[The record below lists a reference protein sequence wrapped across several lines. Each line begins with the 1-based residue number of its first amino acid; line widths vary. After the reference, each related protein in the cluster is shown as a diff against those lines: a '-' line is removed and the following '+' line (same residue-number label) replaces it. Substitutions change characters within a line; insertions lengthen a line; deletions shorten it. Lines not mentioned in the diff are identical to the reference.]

1 MAKKEQLELENAQ
14 AMNDE
19 AIERIKN
26 EAEETSRSTE
36 ESEDIWFENGRKIKL
51 LDGKEYWI
59 KPSKL
64 GVGRRLMKLLGT
76 ISLDSVLIN
85 FLETG
90 NEQADSE
97 RVNNLYE
104 VLRTALYEY
113 PHITNE
119 YLDEH
124 CDFAMVSQI
133 LNYIIE
139 VNSLKK

>member
-1 MAKKEQLELENAQ
+1 MATKEELEKENAQ
-14 AMNDE
+14 AMNDAAVE
-19 AIERIKN
+19 QIKKD
-26 EAEETSRSTE
+26 AEQSSRSTE

-64 GVGRRLMKLLGT
+64 GAGRKLMKLLGT
-76 ISLDSVLIN
+76 ISIDSVLIN
-85 FLETG
+85 FIETG
-90 NEQADSE
+90 NAEEDDK

-104 VLRTALYEY
+104 VLRTALYDY
-113 PHITNE
+113 PEITNE
-119 YLDEH
+119 YLDEY

-133 LNYIIE
+133 INYIIE